1 MKHCLVNQS
10 VQGCSRVN
18 RLLYAC
24 GTFSVNESH
33 WCNTLT
39 AVWWVHYS
47 HTNKCWPACYIMS
60 INHTIFLEE
69 TCYNTGMGTST
80 SLFIW
85 LAPSVLQLL
94 RNVPCYNICIHRS
107 SSTTPSATTTTVS
120 PYILFATR
128 FSIYRMN
135 IDGSEKQLVVRE
147 PAGGINAV
155 NYHYRYGYIDY
166 GDHKIIV
173 LGKL

>member
-24 GTFSVNESH
+24 GTFSMNESH
-33 WCNTLT
+33 WCNALT

-47 HTNKCWPACYIMS
+47 HTKQVLTCMLHYEYQPHDTPGGNLLQHWYGYIHQLVHTACPKCIVTVNK
-60 INHTIFLEE
+60 L
-69 TCYNTGMGTST
+69 
-80 SLFIW
+80 SL
-85 LAPSVLQLL
+85 L
-94 RNVPCYNICIHRS
+94 YMCIHKC

-120 PYILFATR
+120 PYVLFTTR

-135 IDGSEKQLVVRE
+135 IDGSEKQVIVRE
-147 PAGGINAV
+147 PSGGINAV
-155 NYHYRYGYIDY
+155 NYHYRYG
-166 GDHKIIV
+166 
-173 LGKL
+173 

>member
-1 MKHCLVNQS
+1 MYKGAAESIGFCMHVVHSQWMKVTDVMHW
-10 VQGCSRVN
+10 
-18 RLLYAC
+18 RLSGGYIIAIQ
-24 GTFSVNESH
+24 
-33 WCNTLT
+33 
-39 AVWWVHYS
+39 
-47 HTNKCWPACYIMS
+47 NKCWPACYIMS

-80 SLFIW
+80 SLYIW
-85 LAPSVLQLL
+85 LAPSVLHLL
-94 RNVPCYNICIHRS
+94 RNFPCYNLCIHKS

-155 NYHYRYGYIDY
+155 NYHYRYG
-166 GDHKIIV
+166 
-173 LGKL
+173 